1 MNQVS
6 NIAYTGKGSAV
17 SKSYISTRKSKKL
30 AELEEKKKK
39 SENNKKSS
47 LKEVKQTLKTEKEN
61 LDDNKTKLNEVK
73 GNDLNIKTKEVSK
86 SVSEGAVDPK
96 NQEISVCTLP
106 EVEEELPVEPEII
119 ESTQSE
125 QEITVCPIPEPEVE
139 EELPVEPEIIESTQS
154 ETEPMI
160 DHKVLEDPENGNQT

>member
-73 GNDLNIKTKEVSK
+73 GNDLNNKTKEVSK

-96 NQEISVCTLP
+96 HQEISVCPLPEP

-139 EELPVEPEIIESTQS
+139 
-154 ETEPMI
+154 
-160 DHKVLEDPENGNQT
+160 